1 MSNVNFK
8 DGKYFLQDGERG
20 TLLLDA
26 RTPFFNRSRVH
37 SHQFTPQ
44 GGVEFPLTNLVNVA
58 TQKIFKQ
65 TPESMSELIT
75 YLRIVAR
82 LLNKPQ
88 IHNVL
93 RIGQW
98 SPLEESLAEIL
109 PQFNPANKLY
119 CLSETRPL
127 GRIPTV
133 NFIFAEGGD
142 YLLPE
147 DRFDTIIFTKTLPPP
162 EIMLAVKTHGKIYFA
177 ESSWKVE
184 EKLRSQ
190 AKIFPLTQENALFEL
205 EITPQMRQ
213 ELYKGTSRGQ
223 LDDKKSAIAQV
234 IDRLPSFMK
243 KFNSLSGKKKLPYL
257 DEYIAEVVRAENLL
271 AEIFPELYSD
281 TIKFNF
287 NLLKEFLIDLRL
299 GNGAIVRVN
308 RQYEILAKDWSNS

>member
-109 PQFNPANKLY
+109 PQFNP
-119 CLSETRPL
+119 
-127 GRIPTV
+127 
-133 NFIFAEGGD
+133 D
-142 YLLPE
+142 
-147 DRFDTIIFTKTLPPP
+147 
-162 EIMLAVKTHGKIYFA
+162 
-177 ESSWKVE
+177 
-184 EKLRSQ
+184 
-190 AKIFPLTQENALFEL
+190 
-205 EITPQMRQ
+205 
-213 ELYKGTSRGQ
+213 
-223 LDDKKSAIAQV
+223 
-234 IDRLPSFMK
+234 
-243 KFNSLSGKKKLPYL
+243 
-257 DEYIAEVVRAENLL
+257 IAEVVRAENLL